1 MRWPLRNQI
10 LIRMMLLLLITIAAV
25 TYANISAL
33 INNNNAREKERVEKI
48 AQLLKDTRFPLTTT
62 VLENMRSLSGA
73 EFAVVNAENE
83 ILSQTDNSPSNE
95 RSSIF
100 KKASD
105 HADEL
110 VGYGIIQIGKNEF
123 AHTVLET
130 FPGQVRNH
138 NTASV
143 HVFLPRQSDRMIWW
157 QSSKSPLLIAS
168 LILPVVLIVS
178 LALANQVT
186 RPLARLKN
194 QVQQIAKGN
203 LASVTPSSG
212 NDEITDLHK
221 SINEMAEKL
230 QDHENQLRLNERLRT
245 LIQFGNGIAHHL
257 RNAATGC
264 KMAIQLLAAEKP
276 VGNNENYQV
285 ASRQLDLMN
294 NYIKK
299 FLMISKTSES
309 HEIETENIDLSATLS
324 DVLFLLQPSAKHLNV
339 TVQVDMQLADA
350 CVRMSRDDAEQL
362 MINLIT
368 NAISAASEK
377 ATKNPSIS
385 ALVRIRLFRN
395 EHQRI
400 VFSVIDNGAGPP
412 EGIVKELFQPFVSGT
427 KEGTGLGLALV
438 REIAER
444 VNGSV
449 EWQRLDD
456 QTEFN
461 FAFAE
466 TMDEHSTCQTS

>member
-1 MRWPLRNQI
+1 
-10 LIRMMLLLLITIAAV
+10 MLLLLITISAV
-25 TYANISAL
+25 TYANISSL

-48 AQLLKDTRFPLTTT
+48 AQLLKDTRFPLTKT

-73 EFAVVNAENE
+73 EFAVVNGQNE
-83 ILSQTDNSPSNE
+83 ILSQTDNSPSQQQ
-95 RSSIF
+95 SSIF
-100 KKASD
+100 KANYK
-105 HADEL
+105 HADQMTKFSVVL
-110 VGYGIIQIGKNEF
+110 IGANEY

-130 FPGQVRNH
+130 FPGQVPNHRN
-138 NTASV
+138 ASV
-143 HVFLPRQSDRMIWW
+143 HVFLPRQSNQTIWW

-168 LILPVVLIVS
+168 LILPVGLIVS

-186 RPLARLKN
+186 RPLARLKT
-194 QVQQIAKGN
+194 QVQQIAEGN
-203 LASVTPSSG
+203 LARVSPG
-212 NDEITDLHK
+212 PRKDEITDLHN
-221 SINEMAEKL
+221 SINEMAMQL

-264 KMAIQLLAAEKP
+264 KMAIQLLAAENP
-276 VGNNENYQV
+276 IGNNENYQV

-299 FLMISKTSES
+299 FLMISKTSEG
-309 HEIETENIDLSATLS
+309 HEVATENVDLSQTLS
-324 DVLFLLQPSAKHLNV
+324 DVMFLLQPSAKHLNV
-339 TVQVDMQLADA
+339 AVQVDIQLADT
-350 CVRMSRDDAEQL
+350 CIQMSRDDAEQL
-362 MINLIT
+362 MINLIS
-368 NAISAASEK
+368 NAISAASEQ
-377 ATKNPSIS
+377 ATKEKGTD
-385 ALVRIRLFRN
+385 ARVRIRLHQN
-395 EHQRI
+395 EYGRV

-412 EGIVKELFQPFVSGT
+412 EEIVEELFRPFVSGS

-444 VNGSV
+444 VNGRI
-449 EWQRLDD
+449 EWQRVNG

-466 TMDEHSTCQTS
+466 TIDE